1 MEGTVKKIAITGPEC
16 SGKTTLCRALASHF
30 NCLWV
35 PEMARIVL
43 EKDGPVYDAKKVEAM
58 ARMQLDEEKRL
69 EKAAGEAGNEWLFCD
84 TNLLVY
90 QVWTEVKFGHCPE
103 WILEEINRAEYYI
116 QFLLRPDLPWEEDPL
131 RENAGKLE
139 KLFLRYERIL
149 SEISDNWCVIE
160 GKNRL
165 ESAISIIDKN
175 PKQLVGF

>member
-1 MEGTVKKIAITGPEC
+1 MEKTMEGTVKKIAITGPEC

-116 QFLLRPDLPWEEDPL
+116 QFLLRPGYCAMSPESSPLLDPIESSSK
-131 RENAGKLE
+131 RNNENF
-139 KLFLRYERIL
+139 FLHT
-149 SEISDNWCVIE
+149 
-160 GKNRL
+160 G
-165 ESAISIIDKN
+165 
-175 PKQLVGF
+175 